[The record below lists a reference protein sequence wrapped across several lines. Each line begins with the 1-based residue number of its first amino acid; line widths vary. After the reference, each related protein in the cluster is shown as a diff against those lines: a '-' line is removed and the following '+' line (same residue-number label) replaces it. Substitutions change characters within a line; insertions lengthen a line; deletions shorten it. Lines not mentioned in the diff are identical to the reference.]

1 MAFYNQ
7 CNKCGANL
15 DPGERCDCNDI
26 RNEDDKGKTFIS
38 LIEYE
43 RRVLGDL
50 RETKIS

>member
-7 CNKCGANL
+7 CEHCGANL
-15 DPGERCDCNDI
+15 DAGEQCDSK
-26 RNEDDKGKTFIS
+26 EEKEKPLIS

>member
-7 CNKCGANL
+7 CEHCGANL
-15 DPGERCDCNDI
+15 DPGEQCDCK
-26 RNEDDKGKTFIS
+26 EEKEKPLIS

-43 RRVLGDL
+43 RRVLGNL

>member
-7 CNKCGANL
+7 CEHCGANL
-15 DPGERCDCNDI
+15 DPGEPCDCKDSCND
-26 RNEDDKGKTFIS
+26 RKSKTRIS

-43 RRVLGDL
+43 RRVLGNY